1 MIPAADLARLAQS
14 RRLTVLRTR
23 HGGHCGFVE
32 QLNGPSF
39 ADQFVV
45 AQFERFAQ
53 KGAELIWPI

>member
-1 MIPAADLARLAQS
+1 
-14 RRLTVLRTR
+14 LTILRTR
-23 HGGHCGFVE
+23 YGGHCGFVE

-53 KGAELIWPI
+53 DRAASISVDAAGSQSRVSSVSTRI